1 MEVANPSYAYVTGP
15 RNIYKDRVKIERH
28 QNPLCSK
35 IEEESKYL
43 KSYSCDSK
51 LQDARESG
59 QHPVLRQEIS
69 QSENSRHEAQKQE
82 SKHSSHSSN
91 LPSLLDFNL
100 YGYQPTNKEHLF
112 NSSGQASAH
121 RYKDDAYSKIE
132 SDVSKQEQL
141 DSSSGTCKNGDSEPN
156 HDHKQASVIMEPRG
170 GSMRDL
176 QSDIYRHGSITLGT
190 AGSSLH
196 RARSEASHSF
206 GIGVRQSGFICSTEG
221 NHNTLL
227 HSGSKSVIGSPLST
241 SVTRDQKHGL
251 NLTSSPKPI
260 QAGSAGMLNVGTVT
274 KDRINPW
281 LAGGKEQQY
290 ELWREA
296 VHQKN
301 SVANLS
307 HQKLANFPTQNISS
321 VSQLPSSDH
330 HLVTFSTCSLIQQ
343 GLVPNPMYISSAI
356 SMSGAS
362 STLAPSSA
370 ALHRSNHSHMM
381 VPTLCT
387 QDIAK
392 SFTDINASVKRRP
405 KKEINGSGMKKSRL
419 DSNESR
425 FPVSK
430 PASMINSS
438 LGDSATNL
446 STSLSGNSQPAYLDS
461 FKSFVDHAVQNA
473 FLQDKDVET
482 DQSSS
487 VREKMRQLIASEPG
501 TGDDATREFGISTVD
516 NTALAATQEP
526 EKEFACETVAES
538 GERSSPYTPT
548 SVAVVT
554 MAPAPSVPL
563 APIPTVQSQQQ
574 MPVSAP
580 SPGCASLSSLS
591 SLAENVNRGRSAG
604 CVDTDSD
611 TLSAHSPSVAA
622 LPKSASTPP
631 PSGSAPLSSIHH
643 KFHRKAWLH
652 HYLNEDKKKS
662 SPCSF
667 AVSSKL
673 VQQSDNKADGAV
685 RGCYISLS
693 YMSKDAQS
701 QSPVKVTKDSNLPKN
716 EDLEDSE
723 GAGVS
728 R

>member
-28 QNPLCSK
+28 QNPLCSN

-112 NSSGQASAH
+112 NSSGQASTH
-121 RYKDDAYSKIE
+121 RYKDDAYPKIE
-132 SDVSKQEQL
+132 SDVSKHEQL
-141 DSSSGTCKNGDSEPN
+141 DSSGTCKNGDSEPN
-156 HDHKQASVIMEPRG
+156 HDPKQASVIMEPRS
-170 GSMRDL
+170 SMRDL

-206 GIGVRQSGFICSTEG
+206 GMGVRQSGFICSTEG
-221 NHNTLL
+221 NHDALL
-227 HSGSKSVIGSPLST
+227 HSGSQSAIGSPLST
-241 SVTRDQKHGL
+241 SVAKDQKHGL

-260 QAGSAGMLNVGTVT
+260 QAVSAGMLNAGTVT

-281 LAGGKEQQY
+281 LVGVKEQQY

-296 VHQKN
+296 AGMVHQKN

-307 HQKLANFPTQNISS
+307 HQKLTNFPTQNISS
-321 VSQLPSSDH
+321 VSQLPGSDH
-330 HLVTFSTCSLIQQ
+330 HLVAFSTCSLIQQ
-343 GLVPNPMYISSAI
+343 GLVPNPMYISSAV
-356 SMSGAS
+356 SGAS
-362 STLAPSSA
+362 STLAPNS

-392 SFTDINASVKRRP
+392 SFADINASVKRRP
-405 KKEINGSGMKKSRL
+405 KKEINGPGMKKSRL

-430 PASMINSS
+430 PASMITSS

-446 STSLSGNSQPAYLDS
+446 STGLSGNSQPAYLDS

-482 DQSSS
+482 EQSSS
-487 VREKMRQLIASEPG
+487 VREKMRQLIESEPG
-501 TGDDATREFGISTVD
+501 TGDDATHEFGISTND
-516 NTALAATQEP
+516 TALAATQEP

-538 GERSSPYTPT
+538 AERSAPCTPT

-554 MAPAPSVPL
+554 VASAPSVPL

-574 MPVSAP
+574 LPVSAP

-622 LPKSASTPP
+622 LPKSAGTPP

-662 SPCSF
+662 SSCSF
-667 AVSSKL
+667 AVGSKL
-673 VQQSDNKADGAV
+673 VQQSDNKGDGAV

-693 YMSKDAQS
+693 YMSKDAQN
-701 QSPVKVTKDSNLPKN
+701 QSPVKVAKDLNLSKN

-728 R
+728 K